1 MYRLPAP
8 LAAAIDAVVAEH
20 PASKVAAAARSLSD
34 RYLADHAATAPIID
48 SRLRAAAYVLTRM
61 PATYAAARAAVE
73 QVRLSVPDLDPRRV
87 LDLGCGTGGVSA
99 AVADAFDGIDELRLV
114 DYSADALALA
124 QRLLAGA
131 GPRLVATQRRL
142 GGNPVPDGGGAV
154 DLAVCGF
161 VLGELDDAARAAV
174 VAELV
179 AAAPTVVVVEPGTPA
194 GYRRI
199 LAAREQLLAAGLTLA
214 APCPHHEPCPLAGD
228 DWCHAV
234 ARLER
239 TVAHREAKGG
249 SRDYEDEK
257 FSYVAATRLPVARP
271 AARVLRHPQIR
282 PGHVRL
288 ELCRADGTA
297 AGVTVSK
304 KQGAEYKAARRV
316 AWGEGWG

>member
-1 MYRLPAP
+1 MYRLPSP
-8 LAAAIDAVVAEH
+8 LSDAIDGVVAEH
-20 PASKVAAAARSLSD
+20 PSAKVAAAARSLSE
-34 RYLADHAATAPIID
+34 RYLADHAASVPIID

-73 QVRLSVPDLDPRRV
+73 QVRRSVPDLQPRRV

-99 AVADAFDGIDELRLV
+99 AVADAFDGIEELRLV

-131 GPRLVATQRRL
+131 GPRLLASQRRL
-142 GGNPVPDGGGAV
+142 GGKAGPDGAADV
-154 DLAVCGF
+154 ELAVCGF
-161 VLGELDDAARAAV
+161 VLGELDEAARAAV

-179 AAAPTVVVVEPGTPA
+179 AAAPTVLIVEPGTPA

-199 LAAREQLLAAGLTLA
+199 LGAREQLLAAGLTLA
-214 APCPHHEPCPLAGD
+214 APCPHHEECPLTGD

-239 TVAHREAKGG
+239 TVAHRAAKGG

-257 FSYVAATRLPVARP
+257 FAYIAATRLPVTRP

-282 PGHVRL
+282 PGHVLL

-297 AGVTVSK
+297 AGLTVSK
-304 KQGAEYKAARRV
+304 KQGADYRAARRV
-316 AWGEGWG
+316 EWGEGWG